1 MTSLTLRTQSW
12 QEGSGLGD
20 VAEKGVLTRYGAA
33 DLHAGRKSLNRWQAN
48 GLICCTAAHACMP
61 RQAVIRGQSLLSSAA
76 FAVADSRG
84 HKHTASE
91 CWLYLCK
98 YICSLLIAE

>member
-1 MTSLTLRTQSW
+1 LHNMTSLTLRTQSW

-76 FAVADSRG
+76 FAVADSREG
-84 HKHTASE
+84 ISIQRLSVGFIFASTSVV
-91 CWLYLCK
+91 C
-98 YICSLLIAE
+98 